1 MPFLE
6 AQNSAILA
14 RGRSHAVKIPASLV
28 GRRAPLVTTA
38 RSCCFWRR
46 QADDYVG
53 SGNPIRFIDPFF
65 DGLDL
70 AVAGFGRFVAIH
82 RLQGLRS
89 LKLEVKPSAQG
100 TCRSMPAHAIRF
112 RQCWT

>member
-38 RSCCFWRR
+38 RSCCFL
-46 QADDYVG
+46 AEAAVDYVG
-53 SGNPIRFIDPFF
+53 SDNPIRFIDAFV
-65 DGLDL
+65 DRLDL
-70 AVAGFGRFVAIH
+70 AVAGFGRFVAIQ
-82 RLQGLRS
+82 RQQRLRS
-89 LKLEVKPSAQG
+89 LKLG
-100 TCRSMPAHAIRF
+100 
-112 RQCWT
+112 